1 MTEEVESDEAQEA
14 KVETEAERPRSR
26 LTGKRKKLLTAVAV
40 LVIIALALVVGFWGN
55 TPVPYMTVSQVIDNS
70 NSYVD
75 KEIEIKGFVENWNS
89 TARTFDLTDEES
101 VLSVSYDVIP
111 DGFNNGKEIV
121 VSGVLKGTNG
131 VVLEADKITVGC
143 PSKY

>member
-1 MTEEVESDEAQEA
+1 MTEEVESDEVQET
-14 KVETEAERPRSR
+14 KVGTEAEKPRSR

-55 TPVPYMTVSQVIDNS
+55 APVPYMTVSQVIDNPS
-70 NSYVD
+70 SYVD
-75 KEIEIKGFVENWNS
+75 KEIEIKGLVENWNT
-89 TARTFDLTDEES
+89 TARTFDLTDDES
-101 VLSVSYDVIP
+101 VLTVSYDSIP
-111 DGFNNGKEIV
+111 DGFNNEKEIV

-131 VVLEADKITVGC
+131 LVLEADKITVGC